1 MKQKDFDEQLQKLV
15 DAGNAHPEDADVTTE
30 DDLPALR
37 ARRFMEC
44 ICVKDGEKLHLLCD
58 DSRSLMRTLY
68 NEKLVLLRV
77 YDCDVKNT

>member
-1 MKQKDFDEQLQKLV
+1 
-15 DAGNAHPEDADVTTE
+15 
-30 DDLPALR
+30 
-37 ARRFMEC
+37 MEC